1 MTRAGCGDHPGYDPR
16 VPANLPPELAGLL
29 IGFLFVVIGA
39 ASLIAGL
46 ATPPRRAPI
55 AIWFGV
61 FSVMYGVRLAARSTL
76 LQLATGWPPV
86 VFRYADSL
94 VTYLILVP
102 AGLFTES
109 ITGPGWRG
117 IVRRTWQITAVC
129 MTLAALRDLV
139 TRPGATMWINAPIVL
154 TSIPIY
160 LWQVMVR
167 TRAAGPWTANGRLVA
182 GAGLLFTAVAFFET
196 VYERAPFGLPFN
208 LEPIAMLLLTVALG
222 WLVLRR
228 VGAQAAGYTALS
240 RELTLAREI
249 QQSLLP
255 REMPRVPGVT
265 LSGAFVPMSA
275 VAGDFYDIVLRGDD
289 HLVAI
294 VADVS
299 GHGMPAALV
308 ASMVKV
314 AFAAEVERER
324 DPGAI
329 LGGINRA
336 LTGKF
341 ERAYVTACCI
351 SLPPAR
357 DRVAYAAA
365 GHPPAMMR
373 RRAGA
378 VERVDHGSPALT
390 LLPGTTYT
398 SVALPF
404 ERGDR
409 LVLFT
414 DGLLEATRRGDDDA
428 FFGDAQLVDVVA
440 RLDHGADACR
450 VVLDAYR
457 RWIGPGTP
465 PSDDVT
471 LVVVERTA

>member
-1 MTRAGCGDHPGYDPR
+1 
-16 VPANLPPELAGLL
+16 VPANLPSELAELL

-39 ASLIAGL
+39 ASLVAGL
-46 ATPPRRAPI
+46 AAPPRRAPI

-76 LQLATGWPPV
+76 LQLATGWSPM

-102 AGLFTES
+102 AGLFAES
-109 ITGPGWRG
+109 VAGQGWRG
-117 IVRRTWQITAVC
+117 IVRRTWQVTAIC
-129 MTLAALRDLV
+129 MSLAALCDLL
-139 TRPGATMWINAPIVL
+139 TRPAATMWINAPIVL

-182 GAGLLFTAVAFFET
+182 GAGLLFTAVAFYET
-196 VYERAPFGLPFN
+196 IYERPPFGIAFN
-208 LEPIAMLLLTVALG
+208 LEPVAMLLLTLALG

-228 VGAQAAGYTALS
+228 VGAQAAGYSALA
-240 RELTLAREI
+240 RELTLARDI

-255 REMPRVPGVT
+255 REMPRVPGVS
-265 LSGAFVPMSA
+265 LAGAFVPMGA
-275 VAGDFYDIVLRGDD
+275 VAGDFYDVVVRDDD

-329 LGGINRA
+329 LSGINRA

-365 GHPPAMMR
+365 GHPPALMR
-373 RRAGA
+373 RHAGL

-390 LLPGTTYT
+390 LLPGLGYT
-398 SVALPF
+398 SVELPF
-404 ERGDR
+404 ARGDR

-414 DGLLEATRRGDDDA
+414 DGLLEATRRGDDA
-428 FFGDAQLVDVVA
+428 VFLGDEELLGVLV
-440 RLDHGADACR
+440 RLDDGADACR
-450 VVLDAYR
+450 ALLDAYR
-457 RWIGPGTP
+457 QWIGPGTP

-471 LVVVERTA
+471 LVVIERTV